1 MTRLPGTIPLLLTI
15 LTMLSLPAWAQSPR
29 PPGTPSA
36 SELQTSELGQTNPY
50 IIALVVLTL
59 LAIAL
64 AYVLRRKPADLGY

>member
-1 MTRLPGTIPLLLTI
+1 MTRLPGTILLLFTI
-15 LTMLSLPAWAQSPR
+15 LTMLSLPAWAQAPR

-50 IIALVVLTL
+50 IVAVVVIVL

-64 AYVLRRKPADLGY
+64 AYLLRRKPANLGY